1 MNHSDGPHSKKNGEA
16 KTRDSKQ
23 INHKIAPER
32 LSEPHLSEY
41 AERRNKQRNNDT
53 KNITA
58 STGFEQR
65 QYMVNLRLLR
75 FTIII
80 DCFITR
86 YACKVK
92 PNKLIQSNS
101 ID

>member
-23 INHKIAPER
+23 INHKIVPER

-65 QYMVNLRLLR
+65 LSSALNIL
-75 FTIII
+75 F
-80 DCFITR
+80 
-86 YACKVK
+86 
-92 PNKLIQSNS
+92 NKIEMEHANNNQA
-101 ID
+101 